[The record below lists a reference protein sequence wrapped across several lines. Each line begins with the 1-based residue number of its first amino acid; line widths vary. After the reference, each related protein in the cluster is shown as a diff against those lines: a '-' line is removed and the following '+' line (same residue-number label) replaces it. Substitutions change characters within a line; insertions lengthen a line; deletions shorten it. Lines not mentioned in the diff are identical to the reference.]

1 MEKWKI
7 LNIKIELAEAMLPE
21 GTHFILDHDKDY
33 TPVLYLSIK
42 GQCSEEARGIDSI
55 DEYFSDWY
63 KLEFRT
69 KENSAVRVL
78 TGRLFQ

>member
-21 GTHFILDHDKDY
+21 GTRFILDHDEDR
-33 TPVLYLSIK
+33 TPVLYLCLK
-42 GQCSEEARGIDSI
+42 GDYQEVARGIEDI